1 MMNILKK
8 IWWILIILGIV
19 TIVILDR
26 THKAAMEDEYNSY
39 RIEQTKQILEVDKLS
54 SKTHENTQIFDT
66 IKQTYRDK
74 RDSLERLKLIYSND
88 KNKINE
94 LNSQLTSLDNKHD
107 SIIKVRIKERK
118 KFIKDIDSLKDLV
131 NSKDRE
137 ILVLKEEVN
146 RLNKLIEN

>member
-1 MMNILKK
+1 MNILKK

-19 TIVILDR
+19 TIIILDR

>member
-1 MMNILKK
+1 MNILKK